1 MTGADDSYWAV
12 SEIRCPY
19 CAHWWVAV
27 HPVIAA
33 ELECPGC
40 AQTFSVTIEA
50 VSAAPQAIR
59 EVN

>member
-1 MTGADDSYWAV
+1 MTGADEGCWAV

-19 CAHWWVAV
+19 CAHSWTAV
-27 HPVIAA
+27 HPAIAA

-40 AQTFSVTIEA
+40 AQMFGVTLEALLAVPEA
-50 VSAAPQAIR
+50 VR